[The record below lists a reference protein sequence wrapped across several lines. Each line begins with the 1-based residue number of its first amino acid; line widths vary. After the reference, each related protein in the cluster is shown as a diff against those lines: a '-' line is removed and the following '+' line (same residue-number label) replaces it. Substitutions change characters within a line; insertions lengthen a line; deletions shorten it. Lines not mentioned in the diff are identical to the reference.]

1 MHADADEIQG
11 IARGRRDGGAVV
23 GVVGGLEHRLDVDRG
38 HQLAR
43 QRPLMGAAQLFQRG
57 AIDEHRLADQRRIG
71 PPAAVAIGLAH
82 HVAVGPG
89 QAAGQEGCDIRDLPG
104 GEVAAQDQGGLGV
117 VDHRPYRA
125 WWGRCLEGL
134 CMSVDQIRFDEP
146 QAGLVRLAARFGGH
160 AYDLH
165 RHETYAVGLTLW
177 GAQSFHYRGALQ
189 TSRGGQVMVI
199 HPDEAHDG
207 HATNNQGGVAD
218 GFAYRMLYVDP
229 ASVSAALEGASPPFV
244 PDVVADDAVL
254 AGLLGEAFADLPQAL
269 EPLALDA
276 IVERLAGRLA
286 ARSDARP
293 RARRGSTAHRA
304 VARARDFLAAEAHRT
319 VASEELEK
327 VPASIAS
334 RSPAISAP
342 SPAPRRIATRSAG
355 GWRGPKR

>member
-1 MHADADEIQG
+1 
-11 IARGRRDGGAVV
+11 
-23 GVVGGLEHRLDVDRG
+23 
-38 HQLAR
+38 
-43 QRPLMGAAQLFQRG
+43 
-57 AIDEHRLADQRRIG
+57 
-71 PPAAVAIGLAH
+71 
-82 HVAVGPG
+82 
-89 QAAGQEGCDIRDLPG
+89 
-104 GEVAAQDQGGLGV
+104 
-117 VDHRPYRA
+117 
-125 WWGRCLEGL
+125 
-134 CMSVDQIRFDEP
+134 MSVDQIRFDEP

-207 HATNNQGGVAD
+207 HAGVAQ

-244 PDVVADDAVL
+244 PDVVADDPVL
-254 AGLLGEAFADLPQAL
+254 AELLGEAFADFPQPL

-286 ARSDARP
+286 ARSDDRP

-319 VASEELEK
+319 VASEELERVTGVDRFALARHFRAATGTSPHRYQIGK
-327 VPASIAS
+327 RLARAQKLIADGMPLS
-334 RSPAISAP
+334 EAAAATGFADQSHFTRHFSARFGLTP
-342 SPAPRRIATRSAG
+342 GRWVALAR
-355 GWRGPKR
+355 